1 MQQLGP
7 DSFLVPTLRKP
18 DFQRETNHW
27 NGDQVV
33 TFLKSFLDNELVPS
47 VIFWRSPGKIFVIDG
62 AHRLSALLA
71 WINDDYGDGHISK
84 AFYGNKI
91 SNEQQAAAES
101 LRKKINREIGSFK
114 AFYDLM
120 RNSKS
125 AGEDEV
131 QLQRAD
137 NARVRN
143 LDLQWVEGDA
153 EKAESSFFKIN
164 KQGTALDKTEERLL
178 RLRNFPIAIASR
190 SVVRA
195 GAGHKYWSKFNEPYR
210 NEIEVLSKEL
220 HGLLFSPEL
229 QFPIKTL
236 NLPHG
241 GKSSPIS
248 AYNLLMDTFSYAITG
263 AEKTEEK
270 SYLYQEDVDGSGTV
284 KALKDLTKVMKRITG
299 NGIESLGLHPAV
311 YFYSQTGKHW
321 DMIFI
326 SLVNVISK
334 ALRDNNNIFFKKFK
348 ERRKTIEAIFLK
360 NKSLISQA
368 NVLIH
373 SKHRIERWS
382 KLLDGAVNGTAFI
395 NGATQEEILSILGV
409 AGKIVAGSEVD
420 AGDAFSDNVKS
431 AAYLAKSLEAA
442 HLCPLCEGYVQAE
455 KSVSY
460 DHINAKANGGKG
472 GLDNIQL
479 THPYCNSL
487 KGSA

>member
-1 MQQLGP
+1 M
-7 DSFLVPTLRKP
+7 
-18 DFQRETNHW
+18 
-27 NGDQVV
+27 V

-62 AHRLSALLA
+62 AHRLSALLG

-84 AFYGNKI
+84 AFYGHKI

-120 RNSKS
+120 KNRKNPG
-125 AGEDEV
+125 ADEI
-131 QLQRAD
+131 QIQRAD

-153 EKAESSFFKIN
+153 EKAELSFFKIN

-178 RLRNFPIAIASR
+178 RLRNYPIAIASR

-195 GAGHKYWSKFNEPYR
+195 GKGHKYWSKFNEPYR

-220 HGLLFSPEL
+220 HALLFAPEL

-263 AEKTEEK
+263 SEKTDEK
-270 SYLYQEDVDGSGTV
+270 NYLYKNDEDGSGTV
-284 KALKDLTKVMKRITG
+284 QALKDLLKVMRRITG

-326 SLVNVISK
+326 SLINVFSK
-334 ALRDNNNIFFKKFK
+334 AIRDNNNTFFKKFK
-348 ERRKTIEAIFLK
+348 DNRKKIELIFLQ
-360 NKSLISQA
+360 NKLLIAQA

-373 SKHRIERWS
+373 SKYRIERWT
-382 KLLDGAVNGTAFI
+382 KLIEDASNGKAFKDSA
-395 NGATQEEILSILGV
+395 NQEEILSLLSV
-409 AGKIVAGSEVD
+409 SGKIVVGSEVD
-420 AGDAFSDNVKS
+420 ASDAFSDNVKS
-431 AAYLAKSLEAA
+431 AAYLAKSMEAA
-442 HLCPLCEGYVQAE
+442 HICPLCEGYVQAE

-460 DHINAKANGGKG
+460 DHITAKANGGKG

-487 KGSA
+487 KGSN